1 MFDPEFNARAIAAGR
16 PVTEALRGAS
26 GALTVREIADAVLAA
41 KGVTDA
47 TAHQH
52 EMLRQALRS
61 SLENHAGK
69 TVERAG
75 DGVPKRWTLKS

>member
-1 MFDPEFNARAIAAGR
+1 MPPGQLFRAALETLRAAQ
-16 PVTEALRGAS
+16 
-26 GALTVREIADAVLAA
+26 GALTVRQIADAVLAA

-52 EMLRQALRS
+52 EMLQQAVRS

-69 TVERAG
+69 TVEQFG
-75 DGVPKRWTLKS
+75 EGMPKRWRLK